1 MQPLTGRIRDYA
13 WGSRTALA
21 QLTGRPEPSPGPEAE
36 LWFGAHPDEPSRLP
50 RGSLLDAITADP
62 TGLLGPGV
70 VHEFGPRLPYLLKVL
85 AAAEPL
91 SLQAHP
97 DAARAAVA
105 FDTGHPGYTDRY
117 HKPEVLVALEGF
129 EALCGFRDPSTSA
142 DVLASFRVPA
152 LAPVVDALRA
162 PTTVEDRLRS
172 AVQML
177 MSWPEQERDALVAD
191 VVAAG
196 EPLAADLG
204 TRYPGDVGVLVAL
217 LLNQVH
223 LEPDD
228 AVFMPAGNLHCY
240 LRGVGVEALAA
251 SDNVLRGG
259 LTPKRVD
266 VPELLRVLCFEVLE
280 RPVRRP
286 VPVRP
291 GVLTWPVPVRE
302 FALYKASVAGDA
314 VRLPAIGP
322 RIVLCVTGVLSVSD
336 GSTTSPLIS
345 GAAVFVPAGEPAV
358 EVSGTGT
365 AFQIDI
371 AD

>member
-36 LWFGAHPDEPSRLP
+36 FWFGAHPDEPSGLP
-50 RGSLLDAITADP
+50 DGSLLEAIAADP
-62 TGLLGPGV
+62 TGLLGPEV
-70 VHEFGPRLPYLLKVL
+70 VNEYGPRLPYLLKVL

-105 FDTGHPGYTDRY
+105 FEAGHPGYTDGY
-117 HKPEVLVALEGF
+117 HKPEILVALDRF
-129 EALCGFRDPSTSA
+129 DALCGFRDPSTSA
-142 DVLASFRVPA
+142 DVLAALRVPA

-162 PTTVEDRLRS
+162 PTTVENRLRS

-177 MSWPEQERDALVAD
+177 MSWPGEERGALIED

-196 EPLAADLG
+196 EPLAVDLG
-204 TRYPGDVGVLVAL
+204 RRYPGDVGVIVAL
-217 LLNQVH
+217 LLNRVR
-223 LEPDD
+223 LEADD

-240 LRGVGVEALAA
+240 LSGVGVEALAA

-286 VPVRP
+286 VPVSP

-314 VRLPAIGP
+314 ARLPASGP
-322 RIVLCVTGVLSVSD
+322 RIVLGVAGVLSVSD
-336 GSTTSPLIS
+336 GSTASPLTS
-345 GAAVFVPAGEPAV
+345 GTAVFVPAGEPAV

-365 AFQIDI
+365 AFQIDV
-371 AD
+371 AG